1 MFGAS
6 FIHER
11 RLFLMPKETE
21 EKIIAVGKA
30 RYWWAV
36 LYPENMIEDW
46 EALLPEILQLPFAY
60 CIHDDDLE
68 KEFEDQTQQ
77 KRKTHMHLMVAFSNT
92 TTYKHVME
100 ILSLLN
106 APGKKAFNKVEA
118 IRGVRHA
125 YEYLIHNTE
134 ASKRDGKKRYEPKER
149 ITGNNFDIGAY
160 EQISSSDKLKMSKD
174 ICNYIVEHDICNFAD
189 LYMAVISCFDDNY
202 FEILQTY
209 SGFYERLIKGN
220 YHKLQQSYDN
230 MEEEYTS
237 ENDSFEGENAKNL
250 CPSQAHAYAH
260 AYENTLVFCPDC
272 GSVEVVKNGKTRA
285 NTQVFKCKAC
295 GKKFTVSET

>member
-1 MFGAS
+1 
-6 FIHER
+6 
-11 RLFLMPKETE
+11 MPKETT
-21 EKIIAVGKA
+21 EKIITVGKA

-46 EALLPEILQLPFAY
+46 EVLLPEVLQLPFAY

-77 KRKTHMHLMVAFSNT
+77 KRKTHVHLMVAFSNT

-118 IRGVRHA
+118 VRGIRHA

-134 ASKRDGKKRYEPKER
+134 ASKRDGKKQYEPKER

-174 ICNYIVEHDICNFAD
+174 ICNYIVEHDISNFAD

-220 YHKLQQSYDN
+220 YHRLEKAFYGD
-230 MEEEYTS
+230 
-237 ENDSFEGENAKNL
+237 FEGEETPQNVSVTESVCGNT
-250 CPSQAHAYAH
+250 H
-260 AYENTLVFCPDC
+260 ENTHKNTRNFCPFC
-272 GSVEVVKNGKTRA
+272 GSHEVVKNGKTLA
-285 NTQVFKCKAC
+285 NKPRLRCKAC
-295 GKKFTVSET
+295 GKSFVLENE

>member
-1 MFGAS
+1 
-6 FIHER
+6 
-11 RLFLMPKETE
+11 MPKETT
-21 EKIIAVGKA
+21 EKIITVGKA

-46 EALLPEILQLPFAY
+46 EALLPEVLQLPFAY

-77 KRKTHMHLMVAFSNT
+77 KRKTHVHLMVAFSNT

-118 IRGVRHA
+118 VRGIRHA

-134 ASKRDGKKRYEPKER
+134 ASKRDGKKQYEPKER

-174 ICNYIVEHDICNFAD
+174 ICNYIVEHDISNFAD

-220 YHKLQQSYDN
+220 YHRLEKAFYGD
-230 MEEEYTS
+230 
-237 ENDSFEGENAKNL
+237 FEGEDTPQNVSVTSMVVEK
-250 CPSQAHAYAH
+250 HH
-260 AYENTLVFCPDC
+260 ENTTQNTTHFCPVC
-272 GSVEVVKNGKTRA
+272 GASEVVKDGKTPA
-285 NTQVFKCKAC
+285 NKPRLRCKAC
-295 GKKFTVSET
+295 GKRFVVSEN